1 MQVADALSGKDSLV
15 NFWGMYHG
23 CTETMLLLTLYLG
36 FSYGTTI
43 GSVLA
48 AMFPERMGYVA
59 LDGVDNPREAL
70 YG

>member
-1 MQVADALSGKDSLV
+1 
-15 NFWGMYHG
+15 
-23 CTETMLLLTLYLG
+23 MLLLTFYTLG

-43 GSVLA
+43 GAVLA
-48 AMFPERMGYVA
+48 AMFPDRMGNVA